1 MKTIKVIDVCDKDE
15 FEKEVNE
22 LLEQGYKLKSC
33 SSCVLQS
40 ELYDF
45 CSCYQAI
52 MLKEESCKNIV
63 PNVTKSFLQ

>member
-15 FEKEVNE
+15 FENEINE
-22 LLEQGYKLKSC
+22 LLAQGYRLQSC

-63 PNVTKSFLQ
+63 QNVIKSFLQ

>member
-1 MKTIKVIDVCDKDE
+1 MQTIKVIDVCDKDE
-15 FEKEVNE
+15 FENEINE
-22 LLEQGYKLKSC
+22 LLAQGYRLQSC

-63 PNVTKSFLQ
+63 QNVIKSFLQ